1 MAWNR
6 RWLGVSLIGI
16 SGLLLSGCASDLP
29 DWAQPKRSLAADI
42 SQPAMP
48 LVRSQA
54 PDGPAVT
61 LQKPLLAPPGFGSTP
76 AALPQPPANFGTQ
89 QVSMASRANVRVRVR
104 AWVNGRPI
112 FDDEV
117 MQMAGPDLR
126 RVFSLPDSQ
135 RAEKMSELMNNVLD
149 QIVDQ
154 ELMYQD
160 AVKKLEKASPH
171 SLSKMREYVDQE
183 FDKSVDRMRK
193 AKVPEEQI
201 REMEATAR
209 RLMERN
215 LISTEYA
222 RSRIK
227 PVLESVVNMAQIRE
241 YYDEH
246 KNEFM
251 TVDKIVWQDIFIPT
265 SKNLPTVEDAKR
277 FGEELINKCRAPG
290 DFDQLMVYNEGD
302 SKLRGGEGIGT
313 RLSYKDAMGNLVGGD
328 IRPAEMDE
336 HLSNL
341 REGQIGAVV
350 PFSTGVHL
358 IRVTKREY
366 AGQLPLDD
374 QVQKAI
380 RKKLENQLA
389 DREYRRIVR
398 ELRNRAVVRV
408 ERDGS

>member
-1 MAWNR
+1 MALNR

-16 SGLLLSGCASDLP
+16 SGLLLTGCASDLP
-29 DWAQPKRSLAADI
+29 DWAQPTRSLAADI
-42 SQPAMP
+42 NQPAVP

-61 LQKPLLAPPGFGSTP
+61 LQKPLLPPPGFGGPP
-76 AALPQPPANFGTQ
+76 AALPQPPADFGTQ
-89 QVSMASRANVRVRVR
+89 QVSMTSRANVRVRVR

-126 RVFSLPDSQ
+126 RVFSLPDAQ

-171 SLSKMREYVDQE
+171 SLGKMREYVDQE

-201 REMEATAR
+201 RDMEATAR
-209 RLMERN
+209 RMMERN

-227 PVLESVVNMAQIRE
+227 PVIESVINMSQIRE

-277 FGEELINKCRAPG
+277 FAEELINKCRAPG

-302 SKLRGGEGIGT
+302 SKLRGVKASGSDAA
-313 RLSYKDAMGNLVGGD
+313 RYARPSWKKSY
-328 IRPAEMDE
+328 
-336 HLSNL
+336 SNF
-341 REGQIGAVV
+341 
-350 PFSTGVHL
+350 P
-358 IRVTKREY
+358 
-366 AGQLPLDD
+366 
-374 QVQKAI
+374 KAC
-380 RKKLENQLA
+380 Q
-389 DREYRRIVR
+389 
-398 ELRNRAVVRV
+398 
-408 ERDGS
+408 GP